1 MTYDA
6 VLGYVGGSRQ
16 QYAGFVLDGIRDGFA
31 TPWDDLLAQMVL
43 GDRDFVEKLK
53 RMKIKGNPKDQPSY
67 RLIQSID
74 AETLIK
80 QAANYFRIGEAD
92 LTRKRGRHRQ
102 ERALVMELLHRYSG
116 LKQRMI
122 SERFGSFDERL
133 E

>member
-1 MTYDA
+1 MAYDA

-31 TPWDDLLAQMVL
+31 TPWDDLLVQMVL

-53 RMKIKGNPKDQPSY
+53 RLKIKGNPQDQPSY

-80 QAANYFRIGEAD
+80 QAANYFRLGEAD
-92 LTRKRGRHRQ
+92 LTRKRGWHRQ
-102 ERALVMELLHRYSG
+102 ERALQIFSDG
-116 LKQRMI
+116 
-122 SERFGSFDERL
+122 
-133 E
+133 